1 MIPLIMAALSL
12 AKQKAQNEQDAI
24 NQLNNNK
31 VQYNTNGSQ
40 MIQQQSNMLPQ
51 QSNGLGNAFAT
62 ISSVYGGLF
71 GKK

>member
-12 AKQKAQNEQDAI
+12 AQQKAKNEQDEI
-24 NQLNNNK
+24 NQLNSNR
-31 VQYNTNGSQ
+31 VQYNANGSQ
-40 MIQQQSNMLPQ
+40 QIQQQSNMLPQ
-51 QSNGLGNAFAT
+51 QSNGLGNAFST